1 MKAYRVLA
9 SCLLCLASLPLL
21 ADVTFKTS
29 QVKVAGHP
37 LKVELAIEEPQR
49 LQGLMF
55 RKSLGKEDGML
66 FIFDEPAYHSIW
78 MKNTL
83 IPLSVAFVDKDG
95 VILNIEDME
104 PQTLDSHTAAG
115 PAVYAIE
122 TNKGWYA
129 GKKAGRRQ
137 GHRPACNPD
146 DSRVTSAVSCQSPL
160 PTSAITRRILRGR
173 GLRIQPWRRA
183 RHGRHVGP
191 RAGNAT
197 RRARPSRRW
206 PA

>member
-9 SCLLCLASLPLL
+9 SCLLFLASLPLL

-49 LQGLMF
+49 LQGLMY

-66 FIFDEPAYHSIW
+66 FIFDEPGYHSIW

-95 VILNIEDME
+95 VILNIADME
-104 PQTLDSHTAAG
+104 PQTLDSHMAAG

-122 TNKGWYA
+122 TNRGWYA
-129 GKKAGRRQ
+129 DKKVKAG
-137 GHRPACNPD
+137 D
-146 DSRVTSAVSCQSPL
+146 KVTGL
-160 PTSAITRRILRGR
+160 PKA
-173 GLRIQPWRRA
+173 P
-183 RHGRHVGP
+183 
-191 RAGNAT
+191 
-197 RRARPSRRW
+197 
-206 PA
+206 